1 MGSSLYNL
9 GKWAVRRRRL
19 VVAVWIVIVIA
30 AVASGR
36 TWGGEFVDD
45 FRLPGSESEQAR
57 ELLEEEFPSQ
67 AGGSARIVFS
77 APEGLQEPAAQEAME
92 STLDAIVALPHV
104 SFVGDPLSGRGGA
117 LSSTGTIAFADV
129 RYDQPLA
136 QLGSQAV
143 QRLEDAAEVGR
154 TQGVQ
159 VELGGELLGFAREP
173 QTRGAEVVGLLAAG
187 LILVVGFGSVIA
199 AGLPLALALGGLAT
213 GLSLVG
219 LGAAVFDMSSV
230 GLMLGTMIGLGVG
243 IDYALFIVTRHR
255 RFLHD
260 GLEVAEA
267 AGRAT
272 ATAGRA
278 VLFAGITVIIAI
290 TGLTVAGIP
299 AITLMG
305 FSAALVVAVM
315 VVGSVTLVPALLGV
329 AGRRIDWLSLRKSA
343 PSDGE
348 AGSVWGRWGRKVESR
363 PWVSLVVGLALLLGL
378 ALPALS
384 LDLAMPDGGLEAED
398 SSRRQAYDLL
408 EEGFGPGFNGPLLLV
423 LDLPAEPG
431 GEVQGNEGATTA
443 TTSPTVAAA
452 TPTAEGSQELLTA
465 LRERL
470 SQTAN
475 VAQVSPPMVSPD
487 GAAAVLQ
494 LTPATG
500 PQSEE
505 TEALVHELR
514 GELLPQA
521 LEGTGTQAHVA
532 GQSAMLIDFTERTV
546 ERLPWFML
554 TVIGLSFL
562 LLTMVFR
569 SVVIPATA
577 AVMNILSIAAA
588 YGVVVAV
595 FQWGWGAEL
604 IGVEQTTPIIT
615 FLPMLMF
622 AILFGLSMDYE
633 VFLLSRIQEEHDAG
647 HSNADSVVRG
657 LAATGRV
664 ITSAAAIMVVV
675 FTGFVFG
682 DDVAVKQIG
691 LGLAVAILV
700 DATLVRVLLV
710 PSTMVLIGEANWWT
724 PRWLERITPGF
735 DVGEG
740 DADTHSADLHSDHV
754 PGETGEAGKTAGA
767 AAGAH
772 HSAVY
777 RPRPEGT
784 LKESES

>member
-1 MGSSLYNL
+1 MGNSLYNL

-19 VVAVWIVIVIA
+19 VLAVWIVIIVA
-30 AVASGR
+30 AGVSGR
-36 TWGGEFVDD
+36 IWGGEFVDD

-77 APEGLQEPAAQEAME
+77 DPEGIGEPAAQKALR
-92 STLDAIVALPHV
+92 STLEAIAALPHV
-104 SFVGDPLSGRGGA
+104 SFVGDPFAGRGGA
-117 LSSTGTIAFADV
+117 LSSSGTVAFADV
-129 RYDQPLA
+129 RYDQPLS

-143 QRLEDAAEVGR
+143 EHLEQAAEVGR
-154 TQGVQ
+154 RQGVQ

-173 QTRGAEVVGLLAAG
+173 QTRGAEAVGLLAAG

-260 GLEVAEA
+260 GFEVSEA

-315 VVGSVTLVPALLGV
+315 VAGSVTLVPALLGV
-329 AGRRIDWLSLRKSA
+329 AGRRIDWLSLRRSA

-363 PWVSLVVGLALLLGL
+363 PWLSLAVGLALLLGL

-384 LDLAMPDGGLEAED
+384 LDLAMPDGGLEAES

-408 EEGFGPGFNGPLLLV
+408 DEGFGPGFNGPLLLV
-423 LDLPAEPG
+423 FDLPAEPA
-431 GEVQGNEGATTA
+431 GEGRRIEGAKTETTV
-443 TTSPTVAAA
+443 PT
-452 TPTAEGSQELLTA
+452 TPTQTAGGSPELLMD

-470 SQTAN
+470 SRAAN
-475 VAQVSPPMVSPD
+475 VAEVSPPMVSPD
-487 GAAAVLQ
+487 GGAAVLQ
-494 LTPATG
+494 VTPTTG
-500 PQSEE
+500 PQSEK

-514 GELLPQA
+514 GELLPEA
-521 LEGTGTQAHVA
+521 LEGSEIQAHVA

-562 LLTMVFR
+562 LLTIVFR

-595 FQWGWGAEL
+595 FQWGWGAGL

-647 HSNADSVVRG
+647 HSNPDSVVRG

-710 PSTMVLIGEANWWT
+710 PSTMVLIGEANWWM
-724 PRWLERITPGF
+724 PRWLERILPGF
-735 DVGEG
+735 DQGEG
-740 DADTHSADLHSDHV
+740 DADV
-754 PGETGEAGKTAGA
+754 AGA
-767 AAGAH
+767 G
-772 HSAVY
+772 SGAVY
-777 RPRPEGT
+777 GPRPEGK
-784 LKESES
+784 LRESES

>member
-1 MGSSLYNL
+1 MRNNLYKL
-9 GKWAVRRRRL
+9 GKWAVKRRRL
-19 VVAVWIVIVIA
+19 VVAVWVVIVIA
-30 AVASGR
+30 AAVSGR
-36 TWGGEFVDD
+36 IWGGEFVDD

-57 ELLEEEFPSQ
+57 ELLEEDFPSQ

-77 APEGLQEPAAQEAME
+77 APEGLREPAAQEATR
-92 STLDAIVALPHV
+92 STLEAIVALPHV
-104 SFVGDPLSGRGGA
+104 AFVGDPLSGRGGS
-117 LSSTGTIAFADV
+117 LSSSGTVAFADV
-129 RYDQPLA
+129 RYDQPLS

-143 QRLEDAAEVGR
+143 EHLEQAAEVGR
-154 TQGVQ
+154 RQGVQ

-173 QTRGAEVVGLLAAG
+173 QTRGAEAVGLLAAG

-213 GLSLVG
+213 GLSLVV

-255 RFLHD
+255 SFLQD
-260 GLEVAEA
+260 GFEVSEA

-315 VVGSVTLVPALLGV
+315 VAGSVTLVPALLGV
-329 AGRRIDWLSLRKSA
+329 AGRRIDRLSLRSA
-343 PSDGE
+343 TPDDSE
-348 AGSVWGRWGRKVESR
+348 AASVWGRWGRKVESR
-363 PWVSLVVGLALLLGL
+363 PGLALAVGLTLLAGL

-384 LDLAMPDGGLEAED
+384 LDLAMPDGGLEAES

-423 LDLPAEPG
+423 FELPAEPAG
-431 GEVQGNEGATTA
+431 QGVGIEGATTA
-443 TTSPTVAAA
+443 TTGPTPTVD
-452 TPTAEGSQELLTA
+452 GSKELLLA

-475 VAQVSPPMVSPD
+475 VAEVSPPMVSPD
-487 GAAAVLQ
+487 GGAAVLQ

-514 GELLPQA
+514 GELLPAA
-521 LEGTGTQAHVA
+521 LEGSDIQAHVA

-595 FQWGWGAEL
+595 FQWGWGAWL

-633 VFLLSRIQEEHDAG
+633 VFLLSRIQEEHDSG

-691 LGLAVAILV
+691 LGLAAAILV

-710 PSTMVLIGEANWWT
+710 PSTMVLIGEANWWM
-724 PRWLERITPGF
+724 PRWLERIVPGF
-735 DVGEG
+735 NLGEG
-740 DADTHSADLHSDHV
+740 DADSAGDSH
-754 PGETGEAGKTAGA
+754 G
-767 AAGAH
+767 
-772 HSAVY
+772 AVY
-777 RPRPEGT
+777 GPRPEGK
-784 LKESES
+784 LRENES